1 MAELLLM
8 PEVAAGATSAVLS
21 TWPLPEG
28 SAYKVGDILAIIE
41 TDKAVVDV
49 EAETDGILHTHL
61 VTAGTDVNIGVPIA
75 LIAAVGESIS
85 DPASALNELGYQAD
99 SLSSISTGLVQAT
112 PVLPEPTTESETTKS
127 ERIFASPFAR
137 RIARERGI
145 DLSSIVGTGPSG
157 RIRRKDLENS
167 AITVN
172 TVSTS
177 TPPTPQPAVPPV
189 VGTQA
194 NASTTIP
201 HTKLRKA
208 IANRLV
214 ESKNTVPHFYLR
226 ASMNVGRLM
235 EMRTELNQDSDI
247 RISVNDLLIKAIAAA
262 HVRIPEL
269 NVIWTSESVI
279 QFNSVDISMAVATE
293 TGLVTPTLRGVE
305 NMSITQVALRTQDFA
320 LRARTGALR
329 QNELEGGSVS
339 ISNLGMFGVE
349 DFAAIINP
357 PQASILAVGG
367 ISTEPVVLNQ
377 ELAVGQVLRVTLSV
391 DHRPVDGA
399 NAARWL
405 QEFVALIES
414 PSKILA

>member
-1 MAELLLM
+1 
-8 PEVAAGATSAVLS
+8 
-21 TWPLPEG
+21 
-28 SAYKVGDILAIIE
+28 
-41 TDKAVVDV
+41 
-49 EAETDGILHTHL
+49 
-61 VTAGTDVNIGVPIA
+61 
-75 LIAAVGESIS
+75 
-85 DPASALNELGYQAD
+85 
-99 SLSSISTGLVQAT
+99 
-112 PVLPEPTTESETTKS
+112 
-127 ERIFASPFAR
+127 
-137 RIARERGI
+137 
-145 DLSSIVGTGPSG
+145 
-157 RIRRKDLENS
+157 
-167 AITVN
+167 
-172 TVSTS
+172 
-177 TPPTPQPAVPPV
+177 
-189 VGTQA
+189 
-194 NASTTIP
+194 
-201 HTKLRKA
+201 
-208 IANRLV
+208 
-214 ESKNTVPHFYLR
+214 
-226 ASMNVGRLM
+226 
-235 EMRTELNQDSDI
+235 
-247 RISVNDLLIKAIAAA
+247 
-262 HVRIPEL
+262 
-269 NVIWTSESVI
+269 
-279 QFNSVDISMAVATE
+279 MAVATE